1 MDKRPFSFY
10 TYLLQQEV
18 IKVPDHYLN
27 GKTQEEY
34 FEELDDIIQEY
45 GIHFYNFDINKFDI
59 WACIENLKT
68 FYNSDLWQE
77 LKSTFEIYRVE
88 FSIGLNKVD
97 YPDMLFT
104 VRICNRYRKHPK
116 DYFDMDTLF
125 ARLQDPDHMQEE
137 VILEDAS
144 NFWVNTL
151 YNGVLGKLFIDIY
164 QVITA

>member
-1 MDKRPFSFY
+1 MNKRHFSFY

-18 IKVPDHYLN
+18 IKVPKQYLN
-27 GKTQEEY
+27 GQTQEEY
-34 FEELDDIIQEY
+34 FMDLDGIIYEY

-77 LKSTFEIYRVE
+77 LKSTFEIYKVE

-104 VRICNRYRKHPK
+104 VRICNRDKKHPK

-125 ARLQDPDHMQEE
+125 ARLQDPDHMTEE
-137 VILEDAS
+137 VIFEDAH
-144 NFWVNTL
+144 NFWVNTI
-151 YNGVLGKLFIDIY
+151 YNEESGNTFIDIH
-164 QVITA
+164 QIITA

>member
-1 MDKRPFSFY
+1 MDKRHFSFY

-18 IKVPDHYLN
+18 IKVPEHYLN

-34 FEELDDIIQEY
+34 FMDLDDIIREY
-45 GIHFYNFDINKFDI
+45 AIHFYNFDLNKFNI

-77 LKSTFEIYRVE
+77 LKSTFEIYKVE
-88 FSIGLNKVD
+88 FSIGLNKVE

-104 VRICNRYRKHPK
+104 VRICNRDRKHPK
-116 DYFDMDTLF
+116 DCFDMDTLF
-125 ARLQDPDHMQEE
+125 ARLQDPDYMTEE
-137 VILEDAS
+137 VIFADVH
-144 NFWVNTL
+144 NFWVNTS
-151 YNGVLGKLFIDIY
+151 YNEESGNTFIDIH